1 MIVEICSNSV
11 ESACSAQKGG
21 ADRIELC
28 AELEVGGITPSYG
41 VIKRVVEKLSIPV
54 FVLIRPRS
62 GNFTYTH
69 AEFETMKEDIK
80 FCREIGCKGIVSGVL
95 NQDNT
100 LDAERTKELIELAR
114 PLSFTFHRAFDWVPN
129 PDETMKNL
137 IGLGCD
143 RVLTSGQQSK
153 ALDGL
158 PLLTVLQYKYGK
170 NIKIMPGSGIDEQNV
185 LNFKENGFIEI
196 HFSASVPVKVLK
208 VPPPISFN
216 NNAFDESFVKKSDQ
230 NKIWQIVNKV
240 K

>member
-11 ESACSAQKGG
+11 ESACNAQKGG

-69 AEFETMKEDIK
+69 AEFEVMKEDIK

-95 NQDNT
+95 NEDNT
-100 LDAERTKELIELAR
+100 LDAERTKELIELAK

-143 RVLTSGQQSK
+143 RLLTSGQQPK

-158 PLLTVLQYKYGK
+158 PLLTVLQNKYGK
-170 NIKIMPGSGIDEQNV
+170 NIKIMPGSGVDEQNV
-185 LNFKENGFIEI
+185 LNFKEKGFAEI

-208 VPPPISFN
+208 APPPISFN

-230 NKIWQIVNKV
+230 NRIRQIVNKV